1 MCDYVHSK
9 TLPDGSSLRCGVYSD
24 RGTKQCGPGPG
35 SYNHTTKDAN
45 SFAAWGADYLKEDSC
60 SASQNHAEAFAEY
73 LHAHVRRRATERRVE
88 VRAHERLWREE
99 EVV

>member
-73 LHAHVRRRATERRVE
+73 GRMRDALNATGRPIVFSLC
-88 VRAHERLWREE
+88 VS
-99 EVV
+99 